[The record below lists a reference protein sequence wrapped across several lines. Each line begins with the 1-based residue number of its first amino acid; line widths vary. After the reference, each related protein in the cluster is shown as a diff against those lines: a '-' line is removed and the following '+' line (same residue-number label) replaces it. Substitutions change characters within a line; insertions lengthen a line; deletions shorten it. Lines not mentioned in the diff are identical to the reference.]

1 MNNLAY
7 IDLTNNFISDIS
19 SLCNV
24 TYQGKV
30 EIGYM
35 TYDSRITL
43 DDNFLNLN
51 ENNNLVIN
59 QLKERNIDEY
69 NNYFR

>member
-43 DDNFLNLN
+43 DDNFLNLD

>member
-1 MNNLAY
+1 
-7 IDLTNNFISDIS
+7 
-19 SLCNV
+19 
-24 TYQGKV
+24 
-30 EIGYM
+30 M

-43 DDNFLNLN
+43 DDNFLNLD